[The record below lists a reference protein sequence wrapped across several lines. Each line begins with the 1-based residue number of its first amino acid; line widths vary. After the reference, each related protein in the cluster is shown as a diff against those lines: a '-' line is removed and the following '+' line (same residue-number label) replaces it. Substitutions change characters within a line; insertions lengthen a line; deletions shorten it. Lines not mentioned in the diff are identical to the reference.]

1 MIKVIPWLCC
11 ALFLLAGNLPVR
23 ENGFSKLAGPYLG
36 QRPPGMT
43 PELFAPGIVSSPE
56 FVDFKGSFSPDGNE
70 YYFYRLS
77 HPSDE
82 LIPTIFFTKVEN
94 GVWTEPAPL
103 PISQGTSAFHPCI
116 SSDNKWL
123 FFFWQFGQGQ
133 NRPSGFYASARTDTG
148 WSSPRYAGKGM
159 YLTSDRS
166 GQLYTTDSVWG
177 NQPKHYLAK
186 VTFRNGVFSNYERL
200 HIDPH
205 YENQTHPCIAPDGS
219 YIIFD
224 INVENGSLYVSFKD
238 KGGKWGEAIDLTRH
252 GFKPD
257 ARGAYVSPDGKYLFF
272 SYHGDIWWVDIR
284 VIENLRPRLQLDR
297 ATDGFWQ
304 KRSHDR
310 DDDF

>member
-1 MIKVIPWLCC
+1 MRRTVLICC
-11 ALFLLAGNLPVR
+11 LTLLLASNVSPK
-23 ENGFSKLAGPYLG
+23 NKDFPKLAGPYLG

-43 PELFAPGIVSSPE
+43 PEIFAPGIVSSPE

-103 PISQGTSAFHPCI
+103 RISQGTSASHPCI

-133 NRPSGFYASARTDTG
+133 TQPSGFYASARTDTG
-148 WSSPRYAGKGM
+148 WSAPRYAGKGM

-166 GQLYTTDSVWG
+166 GQLYTTESVWG

-200 HIDPH
+200 HIHPH
-205 YENQTHPCIAPDGS
+205 YENQTHPCISPDGS

-238 KGGKWGEAIDLTRH
+238 KDGKWGEAIDLTRH
-252 GFKPD
+252 GFEPD
-257 ARGAYVSPDGKYLFF
+257 TRGAYISPDGKYLFS
-272 SYHGDIWWVDIR
+272 SYNGDICWVDIQ
-284 VIENLRPRLQLDR
+284 VIENLRPQL
-297 ATDGFWQ
+297 
-304 KRSHDR
+304 
-310 DDDF
+310 